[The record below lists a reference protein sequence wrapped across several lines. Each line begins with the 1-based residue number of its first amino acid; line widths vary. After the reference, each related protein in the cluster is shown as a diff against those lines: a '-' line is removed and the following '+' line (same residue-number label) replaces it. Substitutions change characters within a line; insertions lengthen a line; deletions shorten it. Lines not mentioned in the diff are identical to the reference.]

1 MLLANIAHRGI
12 DYEVHGEPEGGQCRL
27 TLLRGDGQPLAD
39 LNRRVPREEVKA
51 AIRRW
56 CADAL
61 PGATLV
67 FAYAGAD
74 PWPLYTQAGATT
86 AQVTDAILHQRRGE
100 GWGPGAIHNAPVT
113 VERSP
118 TSASASFG
126 DYGARR
132 IEDVPVEDAI
142 VATGRAAQERFFAEQ
157 TTGTRRPRHPAADL
171 LGEDEA

>member
-61 PGATLV
+61 PRATLV
-67 FAYAGAD
+67 FAYPGAD

-86 AQVTDAILHQRRGE
+86 AQVT
-100 GWGPGAIHNAPVT
+100 GAIHNANGT

-142 VATGRAAQERFFAEQ
+142 VAAGRAAQERFFVEQ
-157 TTGTRRPRHPAADL
+157 ATGTRRPRHPAADL